1 MSGHGAGAA
10 GAVLAAL
17 ALSWLWPAQLD
28 TEPTLA
34 PVAAALAAAE
44 GPAVTAAAA
53 AAGHVQRAPAAAKPA
68 AAEPSRR
75 LELPDGTSVP
85 TLNDAIDAAPLQQFW
100 GNWPWSPITGV
111 VRGDNGIDWYEHA
124 DGSCSTTQMV
134 WRSDLGRHLAMTRV
148 AHPGPA
154 PAAPAIARR

>member
-1 MSGHGAGAA
+1 
-10 GAVLAAL
+10 VLAAL

-28 TEPTLA
+28 TQPTMAPAAAA
-34 PVAAALAAAE
+34 PVAAAE
-44 GPAVTAAAA
+44 QPTIAAAA
-53 AAGHVQRAPAAAKPA
+53 AAGHVQRAPAAKPA
-68 AAEPSRR
+68 SPEPSRR

-85 TLNDAIDAAPLQQFW
+85 ALNDAIDAAPLQQFW
-100 GNWPWSPITGV
+100 GNWPWSPIIGV
-111 VRGDNGIDWYEHA
+111 VRGANGIDWYEHA